1 MCLGFA
7 RKIYG
12 IRLTEYQFPVS
23 STKPENRSQMGVT
36 RSTSGREPTNAARE
50 LVRQVVVL
58 QAHPLGSR
66 CAASSSLPAETPKV
80 EFVCM

>member
-23 STKPENRSQMGVT
+23 STKPENRSTVIRLTEVWG
-36 RSTSGREPTNAARE
+36 
-50 LVRQVVVL
+50 
-58 QAHPLGSR
+58 
-66 CAASSSLPAETPKV
+66 LPAETPKV

>member
-12 IRLTEYQFPVS
+12 IRLTEYQFPVPSTKPQNRSTVIRLTEYQFPVS
-23 STKPENRSQMGVT
+23 STKPENRSTVIRLTEVWG
-36 RSTSGREPTNAARE
+36 
-50 LVRQVVVL
+50 
-58 QAHPLGSR
+58 
-66 CAASSSLPAETPKV
+66 LPAETPKV